1 MNSGRVNKRVLG
13 VVLAAVALLM
23 YVSIFFKM
31 AGG

>member
-1 MNSGRVNKRVLG
+1 MNNGRVNKRVLG

-31 AGG
+31 GGG